1 MAHDIDHRINII
13 ASKTMHRS
21 IQRFM
26 EGWTTEYKEELA
38 MEMAVKSAE
47 KAARSAALASF
58 LHGFFGALPHGDVIH
73 GEASEPSRDGFR
85 IDGGYGTFHGY
96 FRILLGFSRDGA

>member
-1 MAHDIDHRINII
+1 
-13 ASKTMHRS
+13 
-21 IQRFM
+21 M

-73 GEASEPSRDGFR
+73 GGGIGTLPRWVSR
-85 IDGGYGTFHGY
+85 
-96 FRILLGFSRDGA
+96 